1 MSKHNHKALWINILS
16 LLTVFLMMA
25 AAAILRD
32 GRLLGHDL
40 KTHGQDT
47 EKTATVTENADGTV
61 TVNTTGLSADYIGY
75 AGPVPV
81 EITLRD
87 GKIEKVEALDNSE
100 TPAFFGNAVS
110 SGLLDSWNGMTASE
124 AAEAEVDAVTGATYS
139 STALIQNVRAGMRQY
154 SNSGSGF
161 SLPKHGLSYWLA
173 LAVALM
179 AALLPLFFKNKKYIF
194 VQQLLNIGVL
204 GFLTGS
210 FVDYTNVLNVMAN
223 GLSLGSSLVI
233 IVLLLVAFF
242 YPLFGHHGHYC
253 AYVCPL
259 GSLQEVAHD
268 LVPARWQ
275 IKVTGRTAKVLT
287 WVRTLLWAALMMCLW
302 LGFFASWI
310 DYELFIAFLT
320 SEAPAGMLVAGGV
333 VTVLS
338 LFVRRPY
345 CRFVC
350 PTGCLLRISEN
361 TNNK

>member
-1 MSKHNHKALWINILS
+1 MDKNKSKKLWVNIAS

-25 AAAILRD
+25 SVAILRD
-32 GRLLGHDL
+32 GRLLGRDL
-40 KTHGQDT
+40 KAAGGDAAK
-47 EKTATVTENADGTV
+47 EIAVTDNPDGSV
-61 TVNTTGLSADYIGY
+61 TVNTSGISSDFIGY

-87 GKIEKVEALDNSE
+87 GKIEKVEALENAE
-100 TPAFFGNAVS
+100 TPAFFSNVIS
-110 SGLLDSWNGMTASE
+110 SGLPEKWVGMTAEE
-124 AAEAEVDAVTGATYS
+124 AAGTEVDAVTGATYS

-154 SNSGSGF
+154 FHANSGF
-161 SLPKHGLSYWLA
+161 SLPKRDWSYWLA

-179 AALLPLFFKNKKYIF
+179 AAVLPVFVKNRKYLF
-194 VQQLLNIGVL
+194 VQQVLNIGVL

-210 FVDYTNVLNVMAN
+210 FVDYTNVLTVVSNGV
-223 GLSLGSSLVI
+223 GLSTSLVM
-233 IVLLLVAFF
+233 IVLLFVAFF
-242 YPLFGHHGHYC
+242 FPLFGRHGHYC

-259 GSLQEVAHD
+259 GSLQEVAHG
-268 LVPARWQ
+268 VFPSRWQ
-275 IKVTGRTAKVLT
+275 VKVGARTVKVLT

-320 SEAPAGMLVAGGV
+320 GEAPVWMLVAAAV
-333 VTVLS
+333 FTVLS

>member
-1 MSKHNHKALWINILS
+1 MDKSKNKKLWVNIIS
-16 LLTVFLMMA
+16 LLTVFLLMA
-25 AAAILRD
+25 AAAIMRD
-32 GRLLGHDL
+32 GRLLGRDL
-40 KTHGQDT
+40 KAPEAGK
-47 EKTATVTENADGTV
+47 EKAAAITDNPDGSV
-61 TVNTTGLSADYIGY
+61 TVNTTGLSADFIGY

-87 GKIEKVEALDNSE
+87 GKIEKVEALDNTE
-100 TPAFFGNAVS
+100 TPAFFSNVVS
-110 SGLLDSWNGMTASE
+110 SGLLDSWQGMTAAE

-154 SNSGSGF
+154 SNAGSGLSF
-161 SLPKHGLSYWLA
+161 PKRDWSYWLA
-173 LAVALM
+173 LVVALM
-179 AALLPLFFKNKKYIF
+179 AAVLPVFVKNRKYML

-210 FVDYTNVLNVMAN
+210 FVDYTNVLTVMSN
-223 GLSLGSSLVI
+223 GLGLGSSLVM
-233 IVLLLVAFF
+233 IVLLFVAFF
-242 YPLFGHHGHYC
+242 YPLLGRHGHYC

-259 GSLQEVAHD
+259 GSLQEVAHG
-268 LVPARWQ
+268 VFPSRWQ
-275 IKVTGRTAKVLT
+275 VKVGARTVKVLT
-287 WVRTLLWAALMMCLW
+287 WVRTLLWAALMLCLW

-320 SEAPAGMLVAGGV
+320 GEAPVWMLVAGAAF
-333 VTVLS
+333 TVLS